1 MEDHS
6 PCGGIGEAVAAVVAA
21 EGIRCKI
28 IGIDGVARSASGSEL
43 MAQFGIDAAGIEK
56 AATEMLA

>member
-1 MEDHS
+1 M
-6 PCGGIGEAVAAVVAA
+6 AAVVAA

-28 IGIDGVARSASGSEL
+28 VGIDGVARSASGSEL

-56 AATEMLA
+56 AAKEMLA